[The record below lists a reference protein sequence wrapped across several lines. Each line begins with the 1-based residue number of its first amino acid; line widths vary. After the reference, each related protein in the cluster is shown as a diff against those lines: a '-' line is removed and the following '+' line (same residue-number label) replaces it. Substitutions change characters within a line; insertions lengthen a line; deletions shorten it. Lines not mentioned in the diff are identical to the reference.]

1 MAKKRKE
8 PFTIGEVITTVEN
21 FKNLINF
28 MQQNVKFWDEEISR
42 ADKSFTDIYHFCE
55 LRYPTERTE
64 KTKVCKLIHDIATV
78 RRQYKDLKQL
88 YDVLR
93 RMDFIENSNKANK
106 FNEVC
111 NQVIVKG
118 REIIENKRQYKTRE
132 LHELWI
138 DTIKKE
144 DDANG
149 DEQ

>member
-8 PFTIGEVITTVEN
+8 PLTIDEVITTVEN
-21 FKNLINF
+21 FKKLINF

-55 LRYPTERTE
+55 LRYPTERAE

-93 RMDFIENSNKANK
+93 RMEFIENPNKTNK

-111 NQVIVKG
+111 NQVISKG

-138 DTIKKE
+138 DTIKEE

-149 DEQ
+149 YEQ